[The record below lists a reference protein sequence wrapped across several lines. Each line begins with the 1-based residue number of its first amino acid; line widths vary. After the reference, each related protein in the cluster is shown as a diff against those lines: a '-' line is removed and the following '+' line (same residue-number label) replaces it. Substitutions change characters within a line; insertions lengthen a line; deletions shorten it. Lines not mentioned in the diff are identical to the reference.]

1 MKASNPKLGLSDQK
15 SHPHLVKLFIFSF
28 SAYLFGE
35 LIDRQKKK
43 KTFMYSSGGGA
54 LQTRAG
60 QKKISFFF
68 GDLRPREHFFLFTK
82 IFSVRSVSFLYAP
95 HTHKPVSLSLS
106 IVFAFFRRPI
116 SGSSYGRKRRL
127 TSPFTLLDRCGV
139 IDPEGGHHRVWL
151 KLLAEPLGYSHDL
164 SNYPRMLILRII
176 CNPKPGKDESYL
188 RRVTA

>member
-1 MKASNPKLGLSDQK
+1 MIAKRKKRSCIVRGEGPCKRAP
-15 SHPHLVKLFIFSF
+15 VK
-28 SAYLFGE
+28 
-35 LIDRQKKK
+35 
-43 KTFMYSSGGGA
+43 
-54 LQTRAG
+54 
-60 QKKISFFF
+60 KKISFFF

-82 IFSVRSVSFLYAP
+82 FFSVRSVSFLYAP

-106 IVFAFFRRPI
+106 TVFAFFRRPI

-164 SNYPRMLILRII
+164 NNYPRMLILRII